1 MGMYL
6 NPGKFAFTEAV
17 NSPIFI
23 DKTPMIAF
31 LNSLVKTK
39 QKYVSVS
46 RPRRFGKTTAADM
59 ICAYYDRE
67 TDSASM
73 FSGLKLAGCPD
84 WDKYLKHFDVL
95 RLNMIDFLTG
105 SENISEMLSYL
116 TEEVTDELMSKFPDV
131 KYGSRLNLRTV
142 MNKINGANGQQFVIV
157 IDEWDAIFR
166 EYPNDVDGQKLYLD
180 FLRDWLKDK
189 EYVALA
195 YMTGI
200 LPIKKYGK
208 HSALNM
214 FDEYSMIYPLQLAQY
229 AGFTEREVRGLCN
242 TYGRD
247 YEQIKA
253 WYDGYQ
259 VTDIVPPDPD
269 HEILKATG
277 ESPKAERYSLYS
289 PLSVVK
295 AVQTGQIL
303 NYWNNTET
311 YEALE
316 KYISMNFDGLKETI
330 VMLMEGG
337 RQAVDISGYQNDM
350 TSFNNRDDILTM
362 LIHLGYL
369 SFDNGAVFI
378 PNREVLDVF
387 KTSTRDASWQPVF
400 QMLSNSQR
408 LLEATWAEDAETVAA
423 LMEEAHL
430 AAGPERYHSEEGLS
444 FAIQL
449 AYYNAV
455 NYYTLFREL
464 GTGKGYADQVYIP
477 RPEYADKPVLLI
489 ELKYEQSAETAIDQ
503 IHKRQ
508 YPKGLEAYKGKM
520 LLDREGMKK
529 GPVTFQTTR
538 CPGERDS
545 LSVEK

>member
-6 NPGKFAFTEAV
+6 NLGSGRFEMAV
-17 NSPIFI
+17 NSKIFI
-23 DKTPMIAF
+23 DKTPMIAY
-31 LNSLVKTK
+31 LNSIINTS
-39 QKYVSVS
+39 QRYVSVS

-59 ICAYYDRE
+59 ICAYYDCE
-67 TDSASM
+67 ANSASL
-73 FSGLKLAGCPD
+73 FSGLKLAEIEG
-84 WDKYLKHFDVL
+84 W
-95 RLNMIDFLTG
+95 N
-105 SENISEMLSYL
+105 SYL
-116 TEEVTDELMSKFPDV
+116 GKFNVVHIVMTEFIKKDRSVKDSLNVLKRRLLIELAEKYPNIYYEEDDLPFSMGRFYLASKV
-131 KYGSRLNLRTV
+131 
-142 MNKINGANGQQFVIV
+142 QFVIV
-157 IDEWDAIFR
+157 IDEWDAVFR
-166 EYPNDVDGQKLYLD
+166 EYPNDLEGQKLYLD

-214 FDEYSMIYPLQLAQY
+214 FDEYSMIYPMQLAQY
-229 AGFTEREVRGLCN
+229 AGFTEEEVQELCN
-242 TYGRD
+242 AYGRNYD
-247 YEQIKA
+247 QIKA
-253 WYDGYQ
+253 WYDGYK
-259 VTDIVPPDPD
+259 VTDTILPDPE
-269 HEILKATG
+269 HQMQRETG
-277 ESPKAERYSLYS
+277 ISPEPKTYYLYS

-295 AVQTGQIL
+295 AVQTGHIL

-337 RQAVDISGYQNDM
+337 RQTVDISGYQNDM

-369 SFDNGAVFI
+369 SFDNGQVFI

-408 LLEATWAEDAETVAA
+408 LLEATWAEDGETVAA

-430 AAGPERYHSEEGLS
+430 AAGPDRYHSEEGLS

-455 NYYTLFREL
+455 NYYTLFPEL
-464 GTGKGYADQVYIP
+464 PTGKGYADQVYIP

-489 ELKYEQSAETAIDQ
+489 ELKYEKSAETAIDQ

-520 LLDREGMKK
+520 LLVGINYN
-529 GPVTFQTTR
+529 
-538 CPGERDS
+538 RDS
-545 LSVEK
+545 KSEGYKHHTCVIERA

>member
-6 NPGKFAFTEAV
+6 NPGMAAFAEAV

-23 DKTPMIAF
+23 DKTPMIGF
-31 LNSLVKTK
+31 LNSLVNTK

-67 TDSASM
+67 ADSTSL
-73 FSGLKLAGCPD
+73 FSRLKLAEADEWNSCLGKYNVIHIVMTDFMKKDRSVKDSLNVLKRRLLIELAEKYPD
-84 WDKYLKHFDVL
+84 TY
-95 RLNMIDFLTG
+95 
-105 SENISEMLSYL
+105 Y
-116 TEEVTDELMSKFPDV
+116 EEDDLPFSMGRFFMASKV
-131 KYGSRLNLRTV
+131 
-142 MNKINGANGQQFVIV
+142 QFVIV
-157 IDEWDAIFR
+157 IDEWDAVFR
-166 EYPNDVDGQKLYLD
+166 EYPNDLDGQKLYLD

-189 EYVALA
+189 GYVALA

-214 FDEYSMIYPLQLAQY
+214 FDEFSMIYPMQLAQY
-229 AGFTEREVRGLCN
+229 AGFTEDEVQELCYA
-242 TYGRD
+242 YGRD
-247 YEQIKA
+247 YNQIKE
-253 WYDGYQ
+253 WYDGYK
-259 VTDIVPPDPD
+259 VTDTIPPDPE
-269 HEILKATG
+269 HQKQKETG
-277 ESPKAERYSLYS
+277 TPFEPKTYSLYS

-295 AVQTGQIL
+295 AVQTGYIL

-337 RQAVDISGYQNDM
+337 RQDVDISGYQNDM

-369 SFDNGAVFI
+369 SFDNGHVFI

-400 QMLSNSQR
+400 QMLANSQR

-430 AAGPERYHSEEGLS
+430 AAGPDKYHSEEGLS

-455 NYYTLFREL
+455 NYYSLFPEL
-464 GTGKGYADQVYIP
+464 PTGKGYADQVYIP

-503 IHKRQ
+503 ILKRQ

-520 LLDREGMKK
+520 LLVGINYN
-529 GPVTFQTTR
+529 
-538 CPGERDS
+538 RDS
-545 LSVEK
+545 KSEEYKHHTCLIEKA

>member
-67 TDSASM
+67 ADSASL

-142 MNKINGANGQQFVIV
+142 MNKINGATGQQFVIV
-157 IDEWDAIFR
+157 IDEWDAVFR

-337 RQAVDISGYQNDM
+337 RQDVDISGYQNDM

-369 SFDNGAVFI
+369 SFDNGHVFI

-408 LLEATWAEDAETVAA
+408 LLEATWAEDADTVAA

-520 LLDREGMKK
+520 LLVGINYN
-529 GPVTFQTTR
+529 
-538 CPGERDS
+538 RDS
-545 LSVEK
+545 KSEEYKHHTCLIEKA

>member
-1 MGMYL
+1 MISYL
-6 NPGKFAFTEAV
+6 NSIINTSQRF
-17 NSPIFI
+17 
-23 DKTPMIAF
+23 
-31 LNSLVKTK
+31 
-39 QKYVSVS
+39 VSVS
-46 RPRRFGKTTAADM
+46 RPRRFGKTMAADM

-67 TDSASM
+67 VDSASL
-73 FSGLKLAGCPD
+73 FSKLKLAESDGWNSCLG
-84 WDKYLKHFDVL
+84 KYNVIHIVMTDFMKKDRPVKDSLNVLKR
-95 RLNMIDFLTG
+95 RLLIEL
-105 SENISEMLSYL
+105 SEKYPNIYFEEDDLSFSFGRFYL
-116 TEEVTDELMSKFPDV
+116 ASKV
-131 KYGSRLNLRTV
+131 
-142 MNKINGANGQQFVIV
+142 QFVIV
-157 IDEWDAIFR
+157 IDEWDAVFR
-166 EYPNDVDGQKLYLD
+166 EYPNDLDGQKLYLD

-229 AGFTEREVRGLCN
+229 AGFTEEEVRELCN

-247 YEQIKA
+247 YEQLKA

-259 VTDIVPPDPD
+259 VTDVVPPDPG
-269 HEILKATG
+269 HEMLKTTG
-277 ESPKAERYSLYS
+277 ESPKAARYSLYS

-337 RQAVDISGYQNDM
+337 RQPVDIGGYQNDM
-350 TSFNNRDDILTM
+350 TSFSSRDDILTM

-369 SFDNGAVFI
+369 SFNNGQVFI

-423 LMEEAHL
+423 LMEEAHM
-430 AAGPERYHSEEGLS
+430 AAGTDRYHSEEGLS

-455 NYYTLFREL
+455 NYYTLFPEL

-520 LLDREGMKK
+520 LLVGINYDRDTKSEEYKHH
-529 GPVTFQTTR
+529 T
-538 CPGERDS
+538 CLIERA
-545 LSVEK
+545 

>member
-6 NPGKFAFTEAV
+6 NPGMSAFAEAV

-46 RPRRFGKTTAADM
+46 RPRRFGKTMAADM

-67 TDSASM
+67 ADSASL
-73 FSGLKLAGCPD
+73 FSKLKLSGCPD

-105 SENISEMLSYL
+105 SKNVTEMLSYL
-116 TEEVTDELMSKFPDV
+116 TEEITDELISKFPDV

-142 MNKINGANGQQFVIV
+142 MNKINGATGQQFVIV
-157 IDEWDAIFR
+157 IDEWDAVFR
-166 EYPNDVDGQKLYLD
+166 EYPNDLEGQKLYLD
-180 FLRDWLKDK
+180 FLRDLLKDK

-214 FDEYSMIYPLQLAQY
+214 FDEYSMIYPLQMAQY
-229 AGFTEREVRGLCN
+229 AGFTEEEVRDLCN

-247 YEQIKA
+247 YEQIKS

-269 HEILKATG
+269 HEILKTTG
-277 ESPKAERYSLYS
+277 ESPKAARYSLYS

-303 NYWNNTET
+303 KYWNSTET

-316 KYISMNFDGLKETI
+316 KYISMNYDGLKETI

-337 RQAVDISGYQNDM
+337 RQDVDISGYQNDM
-350 TSFNNRDDILTM
+350 TSFNSRDDILTM

-369 SFDNGAVFI
+369 SFDNGQVFI

-408 LLEATWAEDAETVAA
+408 LLEATWAEDVDTVAA
-423 LMEEAHL
+423 LMEESHL

-455 NYYTLFREL
+455 NYYSLFPEL
-464 GTGKGYADQVYIP
+464 PTGKGYADQVYIP

-520 LLDREGMKK
+520 LLVGINYN
-529 GPVTFQTTR
+529 
-538 CPGERDS
+538 RDS
-545 LSVEK
+545 KSEEYKHHTCVIERA

>member
-6 NPGKFAFTEAV
+6 NPGSSRFEMAV
-17 NSPIFI
+17 HSPIFI
-23 DKTPMIAF
+23 DKTPMISY
-31 LNSLVKTK
+31 LNSIINTS
-39 QKYVSVS
+39 QRFVSVS
-46 RPRRFGKTTAADM
+46 RPRRFGKTMAADM

-67 TDSASM
+67 VDSASL
-73 FSGLKLAGCPD
+73 FSKLKLAESDGWNSCLG
-84 WDKYLKHFDVL
+84 KYNVIHIVMTDFMKKDRPVKDSLNVLKR
-95 RLNMIDFLTG
+95 RLLIEL
-105 SENISEMLSYL
+105 SEKYPNIYFEEDDLSFSFGRFYL
-116 TEEVTDELMSKFPDV
+116 ASKV
-131 KYGSRLNLRTV
+131 
-142 MNKINGANGQQFVIV
+142 QFVIV
-157 IDEWDAIFR
+157 IDEWDAVFR
-166 EYPNDVDGQKLYLD
+166 EYPNDLDGQKLYLD

-229 AGFTEREVRGLCN
+229 AGFTEEEVRELCN

-247 YEQIKA
+247 YEQLKA

-259 VTDIVPPDPD
+259 VTDVVPPDPG
-269 HEILKATG
+269 HEMLKTTG
-277 ESPKAERYSLYS
+277 ESPKAARYSLYS

-337 RQAVDISGYQNDM
+337 RQPVDIGGYQNDM
-350 TSFNNRDDILTM
+350 TSFSSRDDILTM

-369 SFDNGAVFI
+369 SFNNGQVFI

-408 LLEATWAEDAETVAA
+408 LLEATWAEDAETIAA
-423 LMEEAHL
+423 LMEEAHM
-430 AAGPERYHSEEGLS
+430 AAGTDRYHSEEGLS

-455 NYYTLFREL
+455 NYYTLFPEL

-520 LLDREGMKK
+520 LLVGINYDRDTKSEEYKHH
-529 GPVTFQTTR
+529 T
-538 CPGERDS
+538 CLIERA
-545 LSVEK
+545 

>member
-142 MNKINGANGQQFVIV
+142 MNKINGATGQQFVIV

-229 AGFTEREVRGLCN
+229 AGFTEQEVRGLCN

-400 QMLSNSQR
+400 QMLANSQR

>member
-142 MNKINGANGQQFVIV
+142 MNKINGATGQQFVIV
-157 IDEWDAIFR
+157 IDEWDAVFR

-400 QMLSNSQR
+400 QMLANSQR

-520 LLDREGMKK
+520 LLVGINYN
-529 GPVTFQTTR
+529 
-538 CPGERDS
+538 RDS
-545 LSVEK
+545 KSEEYKHHTCLIEKA

>member
-67 TDSASM
+67 ADSASL

-142 MNKINGANGQQFVIV
+142 MNKINGATGQQFVIV
-157 IDEWDAIFR
+157 IDEWDAVFR

-337 RQAVDISGYQNDM
+337 RQDVDISGYQNDM
-350 TSFNNRDDILTM
+350 TSFNSRDDILTM

-423 LMEEAHL
+423 LTEEAHL

-520 LLDREGMKK
+520 LLVGINYDRDTKSEEYKHH
-529 GPVTFQTTR
+529 T
-538 CPGERDS
+538 CLIERA
-545 LSVEK
+545 

>member
-1 MGMYL
+1 
-6 NPGKFAFTEAV
+6 
-17 NSPIFI
+17 
-23 DKTPMIAF
+23 
-31 LNSLVKTK
+31 
-39 QKYVSVS
+39 
-46 RPRRFGKTTAADM
+46 
-59 ICAYYDRE
+59 
-67 TDSASM
+67 
-73 FSGLKLAGCPD
+73 
-84 WDKYLKHFDVL
+84 
-95 RLNMIDFLTG
+95 
-105 SENISEMLSYL
+105 
-116 TEEVTDELMSKFPDV
+116 
-131 KYGSRLNLRTV
+131 
-142 MNKINGANGQQFVIV
+142 MNKINGATGQQFVIV
-157 IDEWDAIFR
+157 IDEWDAVFR

-195 YMTGI
+195 YMTGTR
-200 LPIKKYGK
+200 PIKKYGK

-229 AGFTEREVRGLCN
+229 AGFTEQEARGLCN

-247 YEQIKA
+247 YEQIKT

-350 TSFNNRDDILTM
+350 TSFNSRDDILTM

-387 KTSTRDASWQPVF
+387 KTSTRDASWQPVG

-408 LLEATWAEDAETVAA
+408 LLEATWAEDADRVAA

-520 LLDREGMKK
+520 LLVGINYN
-529 GPVTFQTTR
+529 
-538 CPGERDS
+538 RDS
-545 LSVEK
+545 KSEEYKHHTCLIEKA

>member
-6 NPGKFAFTEAV
+6 NPGMDAFAEAV

-39 QKYVSVS
+39 QKYMSVS

-59 ICAYYDRE
+59 ICAYYGSGAE
-67 TDSASM
+67 TKSFFADK
-73 FSGLKLAGCPD
+73 KLATIAD
-84 WDKYLKHFDVL
+84 WDRYINKFDVIRVVMTEMFRRNKSISDGIDRLQRIVL
-95 RLNMIDFLTG
+95 RDFFLQYPDIDYFDKTDLLQSMSDVYAETG
-105 SENISEMLSYL
+105 R
-116 TEEVTDELMSKFPDV
+116 P
-131 KYGSRLNLRTV
+131 
-142 MNKINGANGQQFVIV
+142 FVIV
-157 IDEWDAIFR
+157 IDEWDAVFR
-166 EYPNDVDGQKLYLD
+166 EYPNDQDGQKLYLD

-214 FDEYSMIYPLQLAQY
+214 FDEYSMIYPMQLAQY
-229 AGFTEREVRGLCN
+229 AGFTEEEVQELCYA
-242 TYGRD
+242 YGRD
-247 YEQIKA
+247 YDQIKT
-253 WYDGYQ
+253 WYDGYK
-259 VTDIVPPDPD
+259 VTDTIPPDPE
-269 HEILKATG
+269 HQMQRETG
-277 ESPKAERYSLYS
+277 ASPEPKTYSLYS

-295 AVQTGQIL
+295 AVQTGFIL

-311 YEALE
+311 YEALS
-316 KYISMNFDGLKETI
+316 KYISMNFDGLRETI

-350 TSFNNRDDILTM
+350 TSFNSRDDILTM

-369 SFDNGAVFI
+369 SFDHGEVFI

-387 KTSTRDASWQPVF
+387 KTSTKDASWRPAF
-400 QMLSNSQR
+400 QMLANSQR
-408 LLEATWAEDAETVAA
+408 LLEATWAEDAETVARM
-423 LMEEAHL
+423 MEDAHYT
-430 AAGPERYHSEEGLS
+430 AGTDSYHSEEGLS

-489 ELKYEQSAETAIDQ
+489 ELKYEESAETAIDQ
-503 IHKRQ
+503 IHKHQ

-520 LLDREGMKK
+520 LLVGINYNRNSKSQEYKHHTC
-529 GPVTFQTTR
+529 VI
-538 CPGERDS
+538 ERA
-545 LSVEK
+545 

>member
-6 NPGKFAFTEAV
+6 NPGSSRFEMAV
-17 NSPIFI
+17 NSPIFV
-23 DKTPMIAF
+23 DKTPMISY
-31 LNSLVKTK
+31 LNSIINTS
-39 QKYVSVS
+39 QRFVSVS
-46 RPRRFGKTTAADM
+46 RPRRFGKTMAADM
-59 ICAYYDRE
+59 ICAYYGNKAD
-67 TDSASM
+67 AKPL
-73 FSGLKLAGCPD
+73 FSSRKLAKLDD
-84 WDKYLKHFDVL
+84 WDRYINKFDVIRVVMTEMFRRDKSISVGIDRLQRIVL
-95 RLNMIDFLTG
+95 RDFFFQYPNIDYFDKTDLIQSMSDVYAETG
-105 SENISEMLSYL
+105 R
-116 TEEVTDELMSKFPDV
+116 P
-131 KYGSRLNLRTV
+131 
-142 MNKINGANGQQFVIV
+142 FVIV
-157 IDEWDAIFR
+157 IDEWDAVFR
-166 EYPNDVDGQKLYLD
+166 EYPNDLDGQKLYLD

-229 AGFTEREVRGLCN
+229 AGFTEEEVRELCG

-247 YEQIKA
+247 YEQLKA

-259 VTDIVPPDPD
+259 VTDIVPPDPG
-269 HEILKATG
+269 HEILKTTG
-277 ESPKAERYSLYS
+277 ESPKAARYSLYS

-337 RQAVDISGYQNDM
+337 RQPVDIGGYQNDM
-350 TSFNNRDDILTM
+350 TSFSNRDDILTM

-369 SFDNGAVFI
+369 SFNNGQVFI

-423 LMEEAHL
+423 LMEEAHM
-430 AAGPERYHSEEGLS
+430 AAGTDRYHSEEGLS

-455 NYYTLFREL
+455 NYYTLFPEL

-520 LLDREGMKK
+520 LLVGINYDRDTKSEEYKHH
-529 GPVTFQTTR
+529 T
-538 CPGERDS
+538 CLIERA
-545 LSVEK
+545 

>member
-1 MGMYL
+1 M
-6 NPGKFAFTEAV
+6 
-17 NSPIFI
+17 
-23 DKTPMIAF
+23 
-31 LNSLVKTK
+31 
-39 QKYVSVS
+39 QRYVSVS

-67 TDSASM
+67 ADSASV
-73 FSGLKLAGCPD
+73 FSKLKLAECPD
-84 WDKYLKHFDVL
+84 WDKYLKRFDVL

-105 SENISEMLSYL
+105 SRNVTEMLSYL

-142 MNKINGANGQQFVIV
+142 MNKINGASGQQFVIV
-157 IDEWDAIFR
+157 IDEWDAVFR
-166 EYPNDVDGQKLYLD
+166 EYPNDLDGQKLYLD

-189 EYVALA
+189 EYIALA

-214 FDEYSMIYPLQLAQY
+214 FDEYSMIYPMQLARY
-229 AGFTEREVRGLCN
+229 AGFTEEEVQGLCRA
-242 TYGRD
+242 YGRD
-247 YEQIKA
+247 YDQIKA
-253 WYDGYQ
+253 WYDGYK
-259 VTDIVPPDPD
+259 VTDIIPPDPE
-269 HEILKATG
+269 HQMQKKTG
-277 ESPKAERYSLYS
+277 TPPEPRTYFLYS

-295 AVQTGQIL
+295 AVQTGHIL

-316 KYISMNFDGLKETI
+316 KYISMNYDGLRETI

-337 RQAVDISGYQNDM
+337 RQAVDVSGYQNDM
-350 TSFNNRDDILTM
+350 TSFHSRDDILTM

-369 SFDNGAVFI
+369 SFDNGQVFI

-400 QMLSNSQR
+400 QMLANSQR

-430 AAGPERYHSEEGLS
+430 AAGPGRYHSEEGLS
-444 FAIQL
+444 FAVQL
-449 AYYNAV
+449 AYYNAA
-455 NYYTLFREL
+455 NYYSLFREL
-464 GTGKGYADQVYIP
+464 PTGKGYADQVYIP

-520 LLDREGMKK
+520 LLVGINYNRDCKSEDYKHHA
-529 GPVTFQTTR
+529 
-538 CPGERDS
+538 CLIERA
-545 LSVEK
+545 

>member
-6 NPGKFAFTEAV
+6 NPGSSRFEMAV
-17 NSPIFI
+17 HSPIFI
-23 DKTPMIAF
+23 DKTPMISY
-31 LNSLVKTK
+31 LNSIINTS
-39 QKYVSVS
+39 QRFVSVS
-46 RPRRFGKTTAADM
+46 RPRRFGKTMAADM

-67 TDSASM
+67 VDSASL
-73 FSGLKLAGCPD
+73 FSKLKLAESDGWNSCLG
-84 WDKYLKHFDVL
+84 KYNVIHIVMTDFMKKDRPVKDSLNVLKR
-95 RLNMIDFLTG
+95 RLLIEL
-105 SENISEMLSYL
+105 SEKYPNIYFEEDDLSFSFGRFYL
-116 TEEVTDELMSKFPDV
+116 ASKV
-131 KYGSRLNLRTV
+131 
-142 MNKINGANGQQFVIV
+142 QFVIV
-157 IDEWDAIFR
+157 IDEWDAVFR
-166 EYPNDVDGQKLYLD
+166 EYPNDLDGQKLYLD

-229 AGFTEREVRGLCN
+229 AGFTEEEVRELCN

-247 YEQIKA
+247 YEQLKA

-259 VTDIVPPDPD
+259 VTDVVPPDPG
-269 HEILKATG
+269 HEMLKTTG
-277 ESPKAERYSLYS
+277 ESPKAARYSLYS

-337 RQAVDISGYQNDM
+337 RQPVDIGGYQNDM
-350 TSFNNRDDILTM
+350 TSFSSRDDILTM

-369 SFDNGAVFI
+369 SFNNGQVFI

-423 LMEEAHL
+423 LMEEAHM
-430 AAGPERYHSEEGLS
+430 AAGTDRYHSEEGLS

-455 NYYTLFREL
+455 NYYTLFPEL

-520 LLDREGMKK
+520 LLVGINYDRDTKSEEYKHH
-529 GPVTFQTTR
+529 T
-538 CPGERDS
+538 CLIERA
-545 LSVEK
+545 

>member
-142 MNKINGANGQQFVIV
+142 MNKINGATGQQFVIV

-229 AGFTEREVRGLCN
+229 AGFTEQEVRGLCN

-400 QMLSNSQR
+400 QMLANSQR

-520 LLDREGMKK
+520 LLVGINYN
-529 GPVTFQTTR
+529 
-538 CPGERDS
+538 RDS
-545 LSVEK
+545 KSEEYKHHTCLIEKA

>member
-6 NPGKFAFTEAV
+6 NPGSGRFEMAV
-17 NSPIFI
+17 NSKIFI
-23 DKTPMIAF
+23 DKTPMIAY
-31 LNSLVKTK
+31 LNSVMNTS
-39 QKYVSVS
+39 QRYVSVS

-59 ICAYYDRE
+59 ICAYYGNGTE
-67 TDSASM
+67 T
-73 FSGLKLAGCPD
+73 KLLFEDKKLVKCKD
-84 WDKYLKHFDVL
+84 WDRYMNKFDVIRIVMTEIFRRDKSISDGIDRLQRIVL
-95 RLNMIDFLTG
+95 RDFLVQYPD
-105 SENISEMLSYL
+105 IDYFDK
-116 TEEVTDELMSKFPDV
+116 TDLMQSMSDV
-131 KYGSRLNLRTV
+131 YAETSRT
-142 MNKINGANGQQFVIV
+142 FVIV
-157 IDEWDAIFR
+157 IDEWDAVFR
-166 EYPNDVDGQKLYLD
+166 EYPNDLDGQKLYLD

-189 EYVALA
+189 EYIALA

-214 FDEYSMIYPLQLAQY
+214 FDEYSMIYPMQLARY
-229 AGFTEREVRGLCN
+229 AGFTEEEVQGLCRA
-242 TYGRD
+242 YGRD
-247 YEQIKA
+247 YDQIKA
-253 WYDGYQ
+253 WYDGYK
-259 VTDIVPPDPD
+259 VTDIIPPDPE
-269 HEILKATG
+269 HQMQKKTG
-277 ESPKAERYSLYS
+277 TPPEPRTYFLYS

-295 AVQTGQIL
+295 AVQTGHIL

-316 KYISMNFDGLKETI
+316 KYISMNYDGLRETI

-337 RQAVDISGYQNDM
+337 RQAVDVSGYQNDM
-350 TSFNNRDDILTM
+350 TSFHSRDDILTM

-369 SFDNGAVFI
+369 SFDNGQVFI

-400 QMLSNSQR
+400 QMLANSQR

-430 AAGPERYHSEEGLS
+430 AGGPGRYHSEEGLS
-444 FAIQL
+444 FAVQL
-449 AYYNAV
+449 AYYNAA
-455 NYYTLFREL
+455 NYYSLFREL
-464 GTGKGYADQVYIP
+464 PTGKGYADQVYIP

-520 LLDREGMKK
+520 LLVGINYNRDCKSEDYKHHA
-529 GPVTFQTTR
+529 
-538 CPGERDS
+538 CLIERA
-545 LSVEK
+545 

>member
-520 LLDREGMKK
+520 LLVGINYN
-529 GPVTFQTTR
+529 
-538 CPGERDS
+538 RDS
-545 LSVEK
+545 KSEEYKHHTCLIEKA

>member
-6 NPGKFAFTEAV
+6 NPGSSRFEMAV
-17 NSPIFI
+17 HSPIFI
-23 DKTPMIAF
+23 DKTPMISY
-31 LNSLVKTK
+31 LNSIINTS
-39 QKYVSVS
+39 QRFVSVS
-46 RPRRFGKTTAADM
+46 RPRRFGKTMAADM

-67 TDSASM
+67 VDSASL
-73 FSGLKLAGCPD
+73 FSKLKLAESDGWNSCLG
-84 WDKYLKHFDVL
+84 KYNVIHIVMTDFMKKDRPVKDSLNVLKR
-95 RLNMIDFLTG
+95 RLLIEL
-105 SENISEMLSYL
+105 SEKYPNIYFEEDDLSFSFGRFYL
-116 TEEVTDELMSKFPDV
+116 ASKV
-131 KYGSRLNLRTV
+131 
-142 MNKINGANGQQFVIV
+142 QFVIV
-157 IDEWDAIFR
+157 IDEWDAVFR
-166 EYPNDVDGQKLYLD
+166 EYPNDLDGQKLYLD

-229 AGFTEREVRGLCN
+229 AGFTEEEVRELCN

-247 YEQIKA
+247 YEQLKA

-259 VTDIVPPDPD
+259 VTDVVPPDPG
-269 HEILKATG
+269 HEMLKTTG
-277 ESPKAERYSLYS
+277 ESPKAARYSLYS

-337 RQAVDISGYQNDM
+337 RQPVDIGGYQNDM
-350 TSFNNRDDILTM
+350 TSFSSRDDILTM

-369 SFDNGAVFI
+369 SFNNGQVFI

-423 LMEEAHL
+423 LTEEAHL
-430 AAGPERYHSEEGLS
+430 AAGTDRYHSEEGLS

-455 NYYTLFREL
+455 NYYTLFPEL

-520 LLDREGMKK
+520 LLVGINYDRDTKSEEYKHH
-529 GPVTFQTTR
+529 T
-538 CPGERDS
+538 CLIERA
-545 LSVEK
+545 

>member
-67 TDSASM
+67 ADSASL

-142 MNKINGANGQQFVIV
+142 MNKINGATGQQFVIV
-157 IDEWDAIFR
+157 IDEWDAVFR

-229 AGFTEREVRGLCN
+229 AGFTEQEVRELCN

-350 TSFNNRDDILTM
+350 TSFNSRDDILTM

-455 NYYTLFREL
+455 NYYSLFPEL
-464 GTGKGYADQVYIP
+464 PTGKGYADQVYIP

-520 LLDREGMKK
+520 LLVGINYN
-529 GPVTFQTTR
+529 
-538 CPGERDS
+538 RDS
-545 LSVEK
+545 KSEEYKHHTCSIEKA

>member
-6 NPGKFAFTEAV
+6 NPGMSAFTEAV

-31 LNSLVKTK
+31 LNSLVNTK
-39 QKYVSVS
+39 QKYISVS
-46 RPRRFGKTTAADM
+46 RPRRFGKTMAADM

-67 TDSASM
+67 ADSSSL
-73 FSGLKLAGCPD
+73 FSGLKLAQSDD
-84 WDKYLKHFDVL
+84 WNSCLGKYDVVHIVMTDFMKKDRSVKDSLNVLKR
-95 RLNMIDFLTG
+95 RLLIELAEKYPSTYYEEDDLPFSMGRF
-105 SENISEMLSYL
+105 YL
-116 TEEVTDELMSKFPDV
+116 ASKV
-131 KYGSRLNLRTV
+131 
-142 MNKINGANGQQFVIV
+142 QFVIV
-157 IDEWDAIFR
+157 IDEWDAVFR
-166 EYPNDVDGQKLYLD
+166 EYPNDLEGQKLYLD

-189 EYVALA
+189 GYVALA

-214 FDEYSMIYPLQLAQY
+214 FDEYSMIYPMQFAQY
-229 AGFTEREVRGLCN
+229 AGFTEEEVQELCN
-242 TYGRD
+242 AYGRD
-247 YEQIKA
+247 YGQIKA
-253 WYDGYQ
+253 WYDGYK
-259 VTDIVPPDPD
+259 VTDTIPPDPD
-269 HEILKATG
+269 HQKQKETG
-277 ESPKAERYSLYS
+277 TPFEPKTYSLYS

-295 AVQTGQIL
+295 AVQTGYIL

-311 YEALE
+311 YEALS
-316 KYISMNFDGLKETI
+316 KYISMNFDGLRETV

-350 TSFNNRDDILTM
+350 TSFNSRDDILTM

-369 SFDNGAVFI
+369 SFDRGEVFI

-387 KTSTRDASWQPVF
+387 KTSTKDASWRPAF
-400 QMLSNSQR
+400 QMLANSQR
-408 LLEATWAEDAETVAA
+408 LLEATWTEDAETVARM
-423 LMEEAHL
+423 MEDAHY
-430 AAGPERYHSEEGLS
+430 AAGTDSYHSEEGLS

-449 AYYNAV
+449 AYYSAV

-477 RPEYADKPVLLI
+477 RPEYAGKPVLLI
-489 ELKYEQSAETAIDQ
+489 ELKYEESAETAIDQ
-503 IHKRQ
+503 IRKRQ

-520 LLDREGMKK
+520 LLVGINYN
-529 GPVTFQTTR
+529 
-538 CPGERDS
+538 RDS
-545 LSVEK
+545 KSQDYKHHACVIEKA

>member
-84 WDKYLKHFDVL
+84 WDKYLKYFDVL

-142 MNKINGANGQQFVIV
+142 MNKINGATGQQFVIV
-157 IDEWDAIFR
+157 IDEWDAVFR

-229 AGFTEREVRGLCN
+229 AGFTEQEVRGLCN

-350 TSFNNRDDILTM
+350 TSFNSRDDILTM

-520 LLDREGMKK
+520 LLVGINYN
-529 GPVTFQTTR
+529 
-538 CPGERDS
+538 RDS
-545 LSVEK
+545 KSEEYKHHTCLIEKA

>member
-67 TDSASM
+67 ADSASL

-142 MNKINGANGQQFVIV
+142 MNKINGATGQQFVIV
-157 IDEWDAIFR
+157 IDEWDAVFR

-350 TSFNNRDDILTM
+350 TSFNSRDDILTM

-408 LLEATWAEDAETVAA
+408 LLEATWAEDADTVAA

-520 LLDREGMKK
+520 LLVGINYN
-529 GPVTFQTTR
+529 
-538 CPGERDS
+538 RDS
-545 LSVEK
+545 KSEEYKHHTCLIEKA